1 MAFSDQPGQTR
12 AEFFDLRD
20 LVPEHTSNYSNSQIL
35 LGTEG
40 NLYYTNDSGYM
51 VCVGKKAADVDKVE
65 IISGAGSNITADGK
79 HDAVFVSNAPY
90 DTFLYVMV
98 DGKILDQDCYT
109 VQEGST
115 IVTLKA
121 DYLKG
126 LSEGEHIIAIVSE
139 GGVAEA
145 QFQVVAAQ
153 TPGGAN
159 PGGDQNQGG
168 SGNGQNPGGG
178 DTGNGQIRR
187 VGQTVNTD
195 AKDLPENAPKTG
207 DLSDSLWMLLIVA
220 GGISLG
226 GVLLQ
231 RRKSR

>member
-1 MAFSDQPGQTR
+1 M
-12 AEFFDLRD
+12 
-20 LVPEHTSNYSNSQIL
+20 
-35 LGTEG
+35 
-40 NLYYTNDSGYM
+40 
-51 VCVGKKAADVDKVE
+51 
-65 IISGAGSNITADGK
+65 
-79 HDAVFVSNAPY
+79 SNAPY

-178 DTGNGQIRR
+178 DTGNGQNPTG
-187 VGQTVNTD
+187 GQTVNTD
-195 AKDLPENAPKTG
+195 ARDLPENAPKTG

-226 GVLLQ
+226 GALLQ